1 LQALRSGQAT
11 GQVSS
16 GALRHALATIQAL
29 ESRVGDDS
37 NLTLDPDL
45 DTYYLQDIVVTK
57 VPSLLNQLGEV
68 QILLQDSEADGLPVS
83 KYATRFVALEALL
96 RATLGSLNNNLATAY
111 RGNVDGR
118 LRQTVDDRFAAAV
131 ASTRALLDAL
141 STSVMGGEI
150 KGVDLA
156 VLKQPSITAVENAL
170 NALNV
175 GQAELARLLNA
186 RIDTLRFRLYEN
198 LAVTAVLV
206 GLSVL
211 IAIMIHRHIVRPL
224 QRLENV
230 ANAVGETKD
239 YDLRMDYSGDEEIGH
254 LALAFNSMLAELATA
269 RKREMSEQLEL
280 SRVSRLTTMGAM
292 TASIAHEIKQ
302 PLAAIVANGNAGLR
316 WLAHAEPSLDEAR
329 GALKQIVD
337 DGNRAGQVID
347 GIRGLFKPKGDERT
361 YVDIGKLIR
370 EVVGLAQSELQKQQ
384 ISLRTEIAEGLPPIL
399 GDRVQLQQVLLNLV
413 MNASD
418 AMDLVSD
425 RTRILRIRSERHDY
439 HGVLITVE
447 DSGTGIEPQNI
458 GRIFEPLFTTKS
470 NGMRMGLSICRSIIE
485 SHGGRLWASPGQHYG
500 TVYQFTLPVCSVKG
514 V

>member
-1 LQALRSGQAT
+1 
-11 GQVSS
+11 
-16 GALRHALATIQAL
+16 
-29 ESRVGDDS
+29 VGDDS

-316 WLAHAEPSLDEAR
+316 WLAHAEPNLDEAR

-370 EVVGLAQSELQKQQ
+370 
-384 ISLRTEIAEGLPPIL
+384 R
-399 GDRVQLQQVLLNLV
+399 
-413 MNASD
+413 
-418 AMDLVSD
+418 
-425 RTRILRIRSERHDY
+425 
-439 HGVLITVE
+439 
-447 DSGTGIEPQNI
+447 
-458 GRIFEPLFTTKS
+458 
-470 NGMRMGLSICRSIIE
+470 
-485 SHGGRLWASPGQHYG
+485 
-500 TVYQFTLPVCSVKG
+500 
-514 V
+514 